1 MKSIGFCLK
10 IIQLIFWLDC
20 SSSIGELEKQQ
31 KMLHQRLANVTSIL
45 EQRRKQR
52 KYSEMEG
59 GSFNRSFD
67 YTIIDSE
74 VCSPVTLKPST
85 NEIWAEKD
93 NFRFNPSSYELP
105 SSPDQDTNIQTSNNF
120 SNHTDQDCSCNGD
133 HSPTQESNS

>member
-1 MKSIGFCLK
+1 MKVFHVIS
-10 IIQLIFWLDC
+10 WLDC
-20 SSSIGELEKQQ
+20 SSSVGELEKQQ

-52 KYSEMEG
+52 KYSEMES
-59 GSFNRSFD
+59 GSLNRSFD

-93 NFRFNPSSYELP
+93 NFRFNPSLYE
-105 SSPDQDTNIQTSNNF
+105 SQNGQDRDVNTQISNNF
-120 SNHTDQDCSCNGD
+120 PNHSDQDYPCNGD